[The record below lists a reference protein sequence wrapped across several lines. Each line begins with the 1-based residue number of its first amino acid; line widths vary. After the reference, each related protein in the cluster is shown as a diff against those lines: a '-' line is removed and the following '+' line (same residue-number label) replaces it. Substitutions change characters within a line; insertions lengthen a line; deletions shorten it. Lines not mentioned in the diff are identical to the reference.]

1 MRRPEGGQEA
11 AAHGPRGWGRTRG
24 AGAHGCAVNRRN
36 VVAVSVS
43 PRTRRGVPPTRVV
56 SLGPEVLEARETVV
70 LHAKRTKRAGD
81 WNRKNRAPVG
91 IDTEVTIG
99 GQSYVLRAVAVH
111 VGDFADSGHWK
122 AYRHVSSTTAPT
134 VAAWCP
140 PSSLPSG
147 RRPGAGAESRDAS
160 GAFFLPLCF
169 PLPSTPL
176 PGSFREVLPVS
187 SPVPPPEFAILRLQ
201 AAVFFRTRV
210 KPD

>member
-1 MRRPEGGQEA
+1 MHPVRRPEGGQEA

-81 WNRKNRAPVG
+81 GNRKNPAPVG

-140 PSSLPSG
+140 PSPPFPPVGGQAQELRAGMHSLSLRSG
-147 RRPGAGAESRDAS
+147 TSKGESRGWCSRRGWGPFFAGA
-160 GAFFLPLCF
+160 
-169 PLPSTPL
+169 
-176 PGSFREVLPVS
+176 
-187 SPVPPPEFAILRLQ
+187 
-201 AAVFFRTRV
+201 
-210 KPD
+210 